1 MLNWAD
7 YRRHVEALMAAALA
21 AADPAE
27 AVRRHLSLED
37 DLLQL
42 GPRRIE
48 LEQRARIF
56 VVGAG
61 KAGAAMGG
69 AAAQILGRRLTA
81 GVVAVPSAP
90 SDHHGPIEWIES
102 GHPLPD
108 EGSLEAGRRIR
119 RLLEDG
125 RPGDIVLVLLSGGG
139 SALLELPRPGL
150 TLPDLR
156 ASNELLMRAGA
167 SIEEL
172 NTVRQHLSQIKGGG
186 LANMARPAQVLAL
199 ILSDVVGDKVEV
211 IASGPTARPA
221 GTRQQALDII
231 QRYELS
237 TSLPGPVLRALE
249 IGPDGELGRAQA
261 LENTVIAS
269 NRTAAEAALEA
280 GRGIGFNSRI
290 ITTEM
295 EGQARRAGALAAG
308 LAKTVLEHGDPLPA
322 PACLILG
329 GETTVKIQGDGIGG
343 RNQELALAA
352 AIELDGLKLCAL
364 ASFDTDG
371 IDGPT
376 PAAGAVV
383 TGEAASAARS
393 RRLDP
398 DEHLARS
405 DSHTLLSAIGATLT
419 TKPTGTNVNDLVF
432 VLVYPDRGG

>member
-37 DLLQL
+37 DLLQV

-48 LEQRARIF
+48 LEQGARIF

-81 GVVAVPSAP
+81 GLVAVPSAP
-90 SDHHGPIEWIES
+90 SERHGPIEWIES

-108 EGSLEAGRRIR
+108 DGSLEAGRRIR

-139 SALLELPRPGL
+139 SALLELPLPGL